1 MKELNLTH
9 KIAFALLCAAA
20 FTNTFTVVAHV
31 TLVRL
36 VLPIVLCI
44 LLFTER
50 VRLDSSFYVVC
61 SFFLAYITYTLLVTL
76 AYGRAVAFPDT
87 ISFCPTAEGSRAET
101 SIIIRQ
107 RRFIRTSEPYLVR
120 EPRRSMA
127 QRKPIQEVDLS

>member
-9 KIAFALLCAAA
+9 KIAFALLCVAA

-61 SFFLAYITYTLLVTL
+61 SFFFTYKNRICFYCPFSKL
-76 AYGRAVAFPDT
+76 
-87 ISFCPTAEGSRAET
+87 FCCTCSKSIGSH
-101 SIIIRQ
+101 
-107 RRFIRTSEPYLVR
+107 
-120 EPRRSMA
+120 
-127 QRKPIQEVDLS
+127 